1 MKVILLQDV
10 SKIGRRFEIVDVPS
24 GHALNKLIPQGL
36 AEEATPQNVKKVEA
50 RAARTEAERVAAD
63 AAFAEALEALADKEI
78 TIEVDANENGHLFE
92 ALKSERIAEVL
103 AEEGVQITAQ
113 QIHIKTPIKELGEH
127 TVELREG
134 DKVGEATINV
144 VAR

>member
-10 SKIGRRFEIVDVPS
+10 SKIGRRFEVVDVPS

-50 RAARTEAERVAAD
+50 RAAKTEAERVAAD
-63 AAFAEALEALADKEI
+63 AAFSEALEALAEKEVS
-78 TIEVDANENGHLFE
+78 IEVDANENGHLFE
-92 ALKSERIAEVL
+92 ALKSERIAEAL
-103 AEEGVQITAQ
+103 NEEGVNVSAK
-113 QIHIKTPIKELGEH
+113 QIHIKTPIKEVGEQ

-134 DKVGEATINV
+134 EQTGEVTINV
-144 VAR
+144 VAK